1 MISSEEM
8 GQMISTILQPAD
20 LEYTFAIIMPDME
33 QPWNV
38 MAQTEKW
45 MKVLKESIFKVSQ
58 QIQDLK
64 YLERLRER
72 IEHLCKTYEEPEFDP
87 NGKFISKKIKKQAQ
101 K

>member
-20 LEYTFAIIMPDME
+20 LEYTFAIIMPDIE

-72 IEHLCKTYEEPEFDP
+72 IEHLCKTYEEPEFDA